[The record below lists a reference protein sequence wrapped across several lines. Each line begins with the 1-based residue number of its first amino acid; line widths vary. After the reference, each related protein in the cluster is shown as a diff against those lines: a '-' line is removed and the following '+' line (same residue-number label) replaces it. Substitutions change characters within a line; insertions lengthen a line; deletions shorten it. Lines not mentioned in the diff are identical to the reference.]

1 MESRLSDTFSF
12 VLFVELSFGIF
23 NRPEPGGRPRFF
35 CPEPP
40 GGVLVGET
48 ASVFANFNVGVS
60 EKREVGHILKA
71 LKSPK

>member
-12 VLFVELSFGIF
+12 GLFVELSFGIF

-40 GGVLVGET
+40 PGGVLVGET
-48 ASVFANFNVGVS
+48 ASVFANLNVGVRVS
-60 EKREVGHILKA
+60 EEREVRE
-71 LKSPK
+71 SYN